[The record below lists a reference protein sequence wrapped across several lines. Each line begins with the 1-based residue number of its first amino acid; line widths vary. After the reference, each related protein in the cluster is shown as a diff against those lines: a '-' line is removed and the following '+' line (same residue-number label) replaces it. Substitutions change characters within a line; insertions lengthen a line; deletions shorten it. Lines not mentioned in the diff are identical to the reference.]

1 MVIFSKRAI
10 NTRMPCHIANRN
22 WTAVL
27 KQAGNL
33 HESVEANGSSRILI
47 LSKTLGD
54 KDTMVH
60 RKDNFFF
67 FYFLRECI
75 HYSSEAIHLV

>member
-1 MVIFSKRAI
+1 
-10 NTRMPCHIANRN
+10 MPCHIANRN

-60 RKDNFFF
+60 HKDNFFSF
-67 FYFLRECI
+67 TF
-75 HYSSEAIHLV
+75 